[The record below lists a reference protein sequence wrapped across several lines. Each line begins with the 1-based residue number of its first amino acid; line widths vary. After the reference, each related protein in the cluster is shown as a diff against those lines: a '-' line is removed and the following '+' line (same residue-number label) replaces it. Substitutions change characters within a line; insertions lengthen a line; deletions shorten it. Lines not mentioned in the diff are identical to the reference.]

1 MVFVVRSH
9 AFTFWGEGEKE
20 RRKYPTG
27 RKKKRGGA
35 VAKQEKVYRKVQRD
49 QETKGGEKRV
59 RKRLKGKT
67 HSR

>member
-1 MVFVVRSH
+1 MHLLF
-9 AFTFWGEGEKE
+9 G
-20 RRKYPTG
+20 G
-27 RKKKRGGA
+27 RGKKKEESIQEVGRRRGGA